1 MKNTYKKSIRTAN
14 RDSRDMGKYNQKST
28 QETQENCKESSRQG
42 PYWNFT
48 EAVGPNVV
56 EV

>member
-42 PYWNFT
+42 PY
-48 EAVGPNVV
+48 
-56 EV
+56 